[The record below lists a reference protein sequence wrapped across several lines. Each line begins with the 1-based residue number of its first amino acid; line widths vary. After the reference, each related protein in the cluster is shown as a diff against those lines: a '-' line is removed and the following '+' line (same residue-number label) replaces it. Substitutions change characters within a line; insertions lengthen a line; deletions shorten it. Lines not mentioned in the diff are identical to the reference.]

1 MRGILKRK
9 QRESI
14 VTCLDKFE
22 IGELGELRWLLTDP

>member
-14 VTCLDKFE
+14 ATFLDKCE